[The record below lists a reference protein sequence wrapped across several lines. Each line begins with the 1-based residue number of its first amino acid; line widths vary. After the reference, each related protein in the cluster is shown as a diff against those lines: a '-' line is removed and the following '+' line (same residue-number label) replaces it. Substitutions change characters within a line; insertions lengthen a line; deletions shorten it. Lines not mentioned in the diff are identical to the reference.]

1 MEFDVLKDLA
11 QTITRNKIKQI
22 EVLGNPGQENS
33 RVFDLYEG
41 ISKGQFHSDEEAAR
55 YFTGA
60 NAKDPNY
67 RKLRNRLI
75 RQLINTSFFVD
86 TQQSMYN
93 ERGKALF
100 SCYRD
105 YAAAYILWSKDATKA
120 SHYLLQQLLEQT
132 IKFEFTGLTAD
143 ICRILRQ
150 QAALSSGDFASH
162 EKYSKLHRMYED
174 KRYWEAKAY
183 DYSENLIHHYIT
195 RRSPNKEVNILAS
208 QYFEELF
215 PIIETVD
222 TIQFLVHTYQIGVIK
237 HLSVND
243 CKSAIEMCDHAL
255 SNLNDSP
262 NINRGSLTTFASQK
276 LACLTQ
282 LRIFDEGHKTSEFC
296 LSLTDEGTYN
306 WFRILETQFY
316 YFTYLQQ
323 YQEAL
328 AIFEKA
334 TTHERYGQLS
344 GSNRD
349 IWVMLG
355 GYLNLLAMLGKLNPA
370 EVEHVAGYFSPSTT
384 RFIND
389 FEVLD
394 KEKEGMNIPLVLLPV
409 LYSIAKG
416 LYDEDAFRRS
426 IEALDKYRQRHLE
439 NETNRRSAIF
449 LKLLLAVAK
458 KEFEGTRAELKI
470 QKEMQLLKQE
480 PPQLSRQSFAVE
492 VIPYED
498 LLEMLLQPL
507 QKTTPTP

>member
-33 RVFDLYEG
+33 RIFELYEG
-41 ISKGQFHSDEEAAR
+41 IAKGQFSSDEEAAR
-55 YFTGA
+55 HFTGA

-86 TQQSMYN
+86 AQQPMYN

-120 SHYLLQQLLEQT
+120 SHYLFQQLLEQA
-132 IKFEFTGLTAD
+132 IKFEFTELTAE

-150 QAALSSGDFASH
+150 QAALSPGDFASH
-162 EKYSKLHRMYED
+162 EKYSRLHRLYED
-174 KRYWEAKAY
+174 KRFWEAKAY

-195 RRSPNKEVNILAS
+195 RRSPNQEVNLLAS

-215 PIIETVD
+215 PIIEQVY
-222 TIQFLVHTYQIGVIK
+222 TIQFVVHTYQIGVIR

-243 CKSAIEMCDHAL
+243 CQSAIEMCDQAL
-255 SNLNDSP
+255 NNLKDRP

-282 LRIFDEGHKTSEFC
+282 LRIFDEGGKTAEYC
-296 LSLTDEGTYN
+296 MSLVDAGTYN
-306 WFRILETQFY
+306 WFRLLETRFY
-316 YFTYLQQ
+316 YFTYLKQ

-328 AIFEKA
+328 SIFEQA
-334 TTHERYGQLS
+334 TTHERYSQLS

-355 GYLNLLAMLGKLNPA
+355 GYLNLLAVLGKLNPT
-370 EVEHVAGYFSPSTT
+370 EVEQIAGYYTPSTT

-409 LYSIAKG
+409 LYSVAKG
-416 LYDEDAFRRS
+416 QYDEEAFRRS

-449 LKLLLAVAK
+449 LKLLLALAK
-458 KEFEGTRAELKI
+458 KEFEGTRADLKI
-470 QKEMQLLKQE
+470 QKELQLLKQL
-480 PPQLSRQSFAVE
+480 PPQMSRQSFAVE

-498 LLEMLLQPL
+498 LLEMLLQP
-507 QKTTPTP
+507 PA

>member
-22 EVLGNPGQENS
+22 EVLGNPGQENN
-33 RVFDLYEG
+33 RVFALYEG
-41 ISKGQFHSDEEAAR
+41 IAKGQFHSDEDAAR
-55 YFTGA
+55 HFTGA

-86 TQQSMYN
+86 AQQSMYN
-93 ERGKALF
+93 ERGKARF

-120 SHYLLQQLLEQT
+120 SHYLFQQLLEQT
-132 IKFEFTGLTAD
+132 IKFEFTELSAD

-150 QAALSSGDFASH
+150 QAALSPGDIISH
-162 EKYSKLHRMYED
+162 EKYSRLHRLYED

-195 RRSPNKEVNILAS
+195 RRSPNNDVHLLAS
-208 QYFEELF
+208 QYFDELF
-215 PIIETVD
+215 PLVEKVET
-222 TIQFLVHTYQIGVIK
+222 TQFLSSTYQIGVIK
-237 HLSVND
+237 HLSTND
-243 CKSAIEMCDHAL
+243 CKSTIEMCDLAL
-255 SNLNDSP
+255 RTLKDRP
-262 NINRGSLTTFASQK
+262 NTNRGSLTKFASQK

-282 LRIFDEGHKTSEFC
+282 LRIFDEGHKTSEYC
-296 LSLTDEGTYN
+296 LSLVNEGTYN

-316 YFTYLQQ
+316 YFTYLKQ

-334 TTHERYGQLS
+334 ITHERYNQLS

-355 GYLNLLAMLGKLNPA
+355 GYLNLLAVLGQLNPA
-370 EVEHVAGYFSPSTT
+370 EVEQVAGYYMPSTT
-384 RFIND
+384 RYIND

-409 LYSIAKG
+409 LYSVAKG
-416 LYDEDAFRRS
+416 MYDEEAFRRS

-449 LKLLLAVAK
+449 LKLLLALAK
-458 KEFEGTRAELKI
+458 KEFEGPRAEQKI
-470 QKEMQLLKQE
+470 QKELQLLKQE
-480 PPQLSRQSFAVE
+480 PPQMSRQSFAVE

-498 LLEMLLQPL
+498 LLEMLL
-507 QKTTPTP
+507 KSS